1 MNGGFD
7 VLCGRMVYYDGAF
20 AARPRTLAPTTQP
33 VHPFLC
39 AEVINDFGSNDSNRI
54 ECAQTHS
61 NLAQCTLV
69 SLLSLCLHRRFED
82 DHDVRRTSQSIPSR
96 DA

>member
-54 ECAQTHS
+54 EYLKTISAP
-61 NLAQCTLV
+61 LAHEPLSHHLLTTLV
-69 SLLSLCLHRRFED
+69 PLLSHGATR
-82 DHDVRRTSQSIPSR
+82 Q
-96 DA
+96 